1 MATPSI
7 NLIIEQGEDFSATFA
22 VLDPDE
28 TAAALNSYTVNA
40 TLKKHPGSSTSY
52 TFTTTLTSSQGKIT
66 ISLPN
71 SVTST
76 LKPGRYYYDIFITNT
91 PALGSLRT
99 KVVEGNA
106 IVNGSATEL

>member
-7 NLIIEQGEDFSATFA
+7 NLVIEQGEDFSATFS

-28 TAAALNSYTVNA
+28 TIAELNSYIVNA
-40 TLKKHPGSSTSY
+40 TLSKYPGASTSY
-52 TFTTTLTSSQGKIT
+52 QFTTTLTSSQGKIT